1 MRRAAF
7 TVESRTHCI
16 VDAAV
21 VADQKRTWVRPKKR
35 PKVTPSF
42 HDKAQK
48 WREEWLHDRQRQV
61 ADGLRQYVHFST
73 TKRLPPWDARFA
85 PFDRSEKDGV
95 HVVMKHLMED
105 KLSIANYHQRATK
118 RLFCNVG
125 LIGPVVTTKARWRSQ
140 LLATFPAHSTKQ
152 PTMVDKG
159 NLAKPFCDPK
169 QE

>member
-7 TVESRTHCI
+7 TIEARAQCVMESAVL
-16 VDAAV
+16 VD
-21 VADQKRTWVRPKKR
+21 QQRTWVRPKKR
-35 PKVTPSF
+35 PKVTPGF

-61 ADGLRQYVHFST
+61 ADSLRNYIHFST

-95 HVVMKHLMED
+95 HVIIKHLMED
-105 KLSIANYHQRATK
+105 KLSIANNHQRATK

-140 LLATFPAHSTKQ
+140 KLASFPVHATKQ
-152 PTMVDKG
+152 PVMIDKG
-159 NLAKPFCDPK
+159 NIARPHSDVR
-169 QE
+169 QD